1 MTVDINVDIE
11 AGIIYSVLTAIYEG
25 KNKETYR
32 MDFRPSDNLCAQ
44 IAEYLSTQIIKG
56 ELKSGE
62 RIKEAKLAQEL
73 GVSRGP
79 IREALHVLEKKR
91 LVDMTPRR
99 GARVTQMSAS
109 YAASLYDIIVEL
121 YGLAARKAA
130 ENRSAKDLQGIR
142 HALRRIKDCAN
153 RGDVPAYYDAI
164 FRLALVGEM
173 AAKNPLLEQML
184 GDLEPVTRRVQF
196 ASLRH
201 RAEDLKKSVAF
212 FERFLQC
219 VEEKNGEMACQA
231 IRAYTQNERELALS
245 SRSAPSVGDEKSR
258 GSSAKHIRRGKVS
271 NGKKNN

>member
-1 MTVDINVDIE
+1 
-11 AGIIYSVLTAIYEG
+11 
-25 KNKETYR
+25 
-32 MDFRPSDNLCAQ
+32 MDFRPPDNLCAQ
-44 IAEYLSTQIIKG
+44 IAEYLSVQIIKG
-56 ELKSGE
+56 DLKPGE
-62 RIKEAKLAQEL
+62 RIKEAKLAKEL

-79 IREALHVLEKKR
+79 IREALHVLERKR
-91 LVDMTPRR
+91 LIEMRPRR

-109 YAASLYDIIVEL
+109 YATSLYDIIVEL

-142 HALRRIKDCAN
+142 HALRRIRDCAN

-219 VEEKNGEMACQA
+219 VEEKDGEMACQA
-231 IRAYTQNERELALS
+231 IRAYTQNERELALD
-245 SRSAPSVGDEKSR
+245 SRSAPSTGDEKSR

-271 NGKKNN
+271 NGKNKD

>member
-1 MTVDINVDIE
+1 
-11 AGIIYSVLTAIYEG
+11 
-25 KNKETYR
+25 
-32 MDFRPSDNLCAQ
+32 MDFKPSNNLCAQ

-91 LVDMTPRR
+91 LVEMTPRR

-130 ENRSAKDLQGIR
+130 ENRSNKDLQGIR
-142 HALRRIKDCAN
+142 HALKRIKDCAN
-153 RGDVPAYYDAI
+153 KGDVPRYNDAI
-164 FRLALVGEM
+164 FQLALVGEK

-184 GDLEPVTRRVQF
+184 SDLEPVTRRVQF

-201 RAEDLKKSVAF
+201 RTEDLKKSVAF
-212 FERFLQC
+212 FERFVQC
-219 VEEKNGEMACQA
+219 TEAKDGEMACQT

-245 SRSAPSVGDEKSR
+245 NRRAPSTGDKGSR
-258 GSSAKHIRRGKVS
+258 GNLTTHIRRGKVS
-271 NGKKNN
+271 NGKKND

>member
-1 MTVDINVDIE
+1 
-11 AGIIYSVLTAIYEG
+11 
-25 KNKETYR
+25 
-32 MDFRPSDNLCAQ
+32 MDFKPSNNLCAQ

-91 LVDMTPRR
+91 LVEMTPRR

-130 ENRSAKDLQGIR
+130 ENRSNKDLQGIH
-142 HALRRIKDCAN
+142 HALKRIKDCAN
-153 RGDVPAYYDAI
+153 NGDVPTYYDAI
-164 FRLALVGEM
+164 FQLALVGEK

-184 GDLEPVTRRVQF
+184 SDLEPVTRRVQF
-196 ASLRH
+196 ASLRY
-201 RAEDLKKSVAF
+201 RTEDLKKSVAF
-212 FERFLQC
+212 FERFMQC
-219 VEEKNGEMACQA
+219 VEAKDGEMACQT

-245 SRSAPSVGDEKSR
+245 NRRAPPVGDEKST

-271 NGKKNN
+271 NGKKSD

>member
-1 MTVDINVDIE
+1 
-11 AGIIYSVLTAIYEG
+11 
-25 KNKETYR
+25 
-32 MDFRPSDNLCAQ
+32 MDFKPSNNLCAQ

-79 IREALHVLEKKR
+79 IREALHVLEKQR

-109 YAASLYDIIVEL
+109 HAASLYDIIVEL

-130 ENRSAKDLQGIR
+130 ENRSSKDLQEIR
-142 HALRRIKDCAN
+142 HAFRRIKDCAS

-164 FRLALVGEM
+164 FRLALVGEK

-212 FERFLQC
+212 FERFLQS
-219 VEEKNGEMACQA
+219 VEEKDGEVACQA
-231 IRAYTQNERELALS
+231 IRAYTQNERALALS
-245 SRSAPSVGDEKSR
+245 NRRTPSIGDKEGR
-258 GSSAKHIRRGKVS
+258 GNLTTHIRRGKVS
-271 NGKKNN
+271 NGKKND

>member
-1 MTVDINVDIE
+1 
-11 AGIIYSVLTAIYEG
+11 
-25 KNKETYR
+25 
-32 MDFRPSDNLCAQ
+32 MDFKPSNNLCAQ

-91 LVDMTPRR
+91 LVEMRPRR

-109 YAASLYDIIVEL
+109 YATSLYDIIVEL

-130 ENRSAKDLQGIR
+130 ENRSNKDLQGIR
-142 HALRRIKDCAN
+142 HALRRIKDCADK
-153 RGDVPAYYDAI
+153 GDVPGYYDAI
-164 FRLALVGEM
+164 FKLALVGEK

-184 GDLEPVTRRVQF
+184 SDLEPVTRRVQF

-212 FERFLQC
+212 FERFVQYT
-219 VEEKNGEMACQA
+219 EAKDGEMACQT
-231 IRAYTQNERELALS
+231 IRAYTENERELAL
-245 SRSAPSVGDEKSR
+245 RNRRAPSVGDETIRSNSTR
-258 GSSAKHIRRGKVS
+258 HIRRGKVS
-271 NGKKNN
+271 NGKKND

>member
-1 MTVDINVDIE
+1 
-11 AGIIYSVLTAIYEG
+11 
-25 KNKETYR
+25 

-91 LVDMTPRR
+91 LVEMTPRR

-109 YAASLYDIIVEL
+109 YGASLYDIIVEL

-130 ENRSAKDLQGIR
+130 ENRSSKDLQGIR
-142 HALRRIKDCAN
+142 HALRRIKECAN
-153 RGDVPAYYDAI
+153 KGDVPSYYDAI
-164 FRLALVGEM
+164 FQLALVGEK

-184 GDLEPVTRRVQF
+184 SDLEPVTRRVQF

-201 RAEDLKKSVAF
+201 RSEDLKKSVAF
-212 FERFLQC
+212 FERFMQC
-219 VEEKNGEMACQA
+219 VEVKDGEMACQT

-245 SRSAPSVGDEKSR
+245 NRRAPTVGNQKRR
-258 GSSAKHIRRGKVS
+258 GSSAKHTIRRGKVS